1 MKRLFGYY
9 RQFDEL
15 SPEEVSQELLA
26 RRDEE
31 RRRHP
36 ATSPPL
42 DLSGA
47 AWLGPPH
54 PEAINAATF
63 ALRRAVNA
71 YPDSAP
77 LRAAIAASHDI
88 DPGRVAIGH
97 GAGELIRSA
106 LGAVATPETEVLWP
120 GWGLLPGLVS
130 EAGASPVPVEAAE
143 LAARRGRAAAAPPP
157 AAGAPPAAAPPRPAA
172 SPAARTLVAARP
184 NDPTGAIVTLEDLVG
199 EHWLILDEALAGF
212 AELEVVDHPRVIQVR
227 SFSKAHAL
235 AGLRIGYA
243 IVPDGGPDLSPVLG
257 VGAPALAAATW
268 AVENGAESVRRRRE
282 QADAARARLAA
293 EFPVAPGAG
302 PYAWLALP
310 VAEELA
316 ARRIYVAPGIA
327 WGDEEHVR
335 VTLPADAAALDRLLE
350 ALRDNALRH

>member
-15 SPEEVSQELLA
+15 SPEEVSRELLA

-47 AWLGPPH
+47 AWPGPPH

-77 LRAAIAASHDI
+77 LRAAIAASHDV
-88 DPGRVAIGH
+88 DPARVAIGH
-97 GAGELIRSA
+97 GAGELIRAA
-106 LGAVATPETEVLWP
+106 LRAVATPETEVLWP
-120 GWGLLPGLVS
+120 GWGLLPGLVN
-130 EAGASPVPVEAAE
+130 EAGASPVPVGAAE
-143 LAARRGRAAAAPPP
+143 LAARREGTA
-157 AAGAPPAAAPPRPAA
+157 
-172 SPAARTLVAARP
+172 AARTLVAARP
-184 NDPTGAIVTLEDLVG
+184 NDPTGAIVPLDHLLG
-199 EHWLILDEALAGF
+199 DHWLILDEALAGF

-257 VGAPALAAATW
+257 VGAPALAAAAW
-268 AVENGAESVRRRRE
+268 AVESGAESVRRRRE
-282 QADAARARLAA
+282 RADAGRARLAA
-293 EFPVAPGAG
+293 EFPVTPGAG

-316 ARRIYVAPGIA
+316 ARRIYVAPGTA
-327 WGDEEHVR
+327 WGDEQHVR
-335 VTLPADAAALDRLLE
+335 VTLPADAGALDRLLE
-350 ALRDNALRH
+350 ALRDNALQSENR